1 MGQFEGHFGICLAY
15 GGDFGVILGPVWA
28 YKRRMA
34 GMMRVV
40 AGLMVSLSAPR
51 GPINRK
57 YTFLQ
62 RILLV
67 QDGPEYAKA
76 ANNAA
81 KRVILGSL

>member
-34 GMMRVV
+34 GMMCVV
-40 AGLMVSLSAPR
+40 AGLMVSVSAPR

-67 QDGPEYAKA
+67 QDGLRGLGVQTARRE
-76 ANNAA
+76 
-81 KRVILGSL
+81 RVILGLL

>member
-1 MGQFEGHFGICLAY
+1 MGQFEGHLGICLAY
-15 GGDFGVILGPVWA
+15 GGDFGVIVGPLWA

-57 YTFLQ
+57 YTFLR

-67 QDGPEYAKA
+67 QDGPEDAKA
-76 ANNAA
+76 A
-81 KRVILGSL
+81 KSSPRRVILGSL

>member
-1 MGQFEGHFGICLAY
+1 MLT
-15 GGDFGVILGPVWA
+15 ILLQTN
-28 YKRRMA
+28 RQSDNLFTRMA

-57 YTFLQ
+57 YTFLR

-67 QDGPEYAKA
+67 QDGPEDAR
-76 ANNAA
+76 AA
-81 KRVILGSL
+81 KETAKHGMFGSL